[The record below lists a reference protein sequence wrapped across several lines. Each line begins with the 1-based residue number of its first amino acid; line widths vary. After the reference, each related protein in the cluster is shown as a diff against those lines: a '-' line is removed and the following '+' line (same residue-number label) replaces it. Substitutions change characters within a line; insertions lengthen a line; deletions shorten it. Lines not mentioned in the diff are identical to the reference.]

1 MKRIISFV
9 LAAALVF
16 SLGITAFA
24 DNETTTG
31 SDTLIERVDYDAL
44 GDFKDAP
51 GSDTWKYPGL
61 NCAVANEVMNGH
73 NQQIRPDDYITR
85 AELTAMVV
93 RVLKAF
99 GDKADLSGYGDM
111 LEGKWYYEALQSG
124 VAVRIIEGSFGHLYP
139 DESITREQAFS
150 ILARTFALSAK
161 DKSVK
166 NAFADAGSVSSWSED
181 YINALI
187 EAKVIIGDSN
197 NKIRPGD
204 NVTRSEFAIML
215 YRLLRNYTK
224 AGEDYTGKT
233 IDGSVIITDA
243 SVILKDTVI
252 NGDLIISDAVGLADI
267 DLSNVTV
274 NGRIVIRS
282 GNVKLGNGTRADA
295 VVAASPIREITIT
308 GDENFKTGSLE
319 VGERSANTKTDVN
332 ADKVIINSDGIN
344 IEIRNGANGKLE
356 INSTGNTITIK
367 SDFSEISVGKYAE
380 KNTIIIPSGTKV
392 GSATIE
398 GQNNT
403 ISGSGVLD
411 KATINGEG
419 SKVETKGTSITD
431 NTGVKPDDKP
441 EVKPNDTP
449 DTATGP
455 SGPKAVV
462 KGGTY
467 ITYSTDGVTY
477 DKFYADVSNNV
488 VVFNFKKLAD
498 TVGTNNISFDKIFV
512 ETDSTAVCRYD
523 GLGVTFDT
531 NEEVELE
538 GLLDQLRAL
547 YNWSGVMV
555 PIAPSEPKTLA
566 NLADKMDLAK
576 ERCDS
581 GWTSLFTERGI
592 TVTSALDA
600 TFAGYVGSAKMSLR
614 MIVPQF

>member
-1 MKRIISFV
+1 MKRTISII
-9 LAAALVF
+9 LAIALVF
-16 SLGITAFA
+16 SLGATAFA
-24 DNETTTG
+24 ANETA
-31 SDTLIERVDYDAL
+31 SDTVIERVDFNAL
-44 GDFKDAP
+44 EKFADAP
-51 GSDTWKYPGL
+51 SADKWDYPGL
-61 NCAVANEVMNGH
+61 NCAVANDVMNGH
-73 NQQIRPDDYITR
+73 NGKIRPDDYITR

-99 GDKADLSGYGDM
+99 GDKADLSGYGGM

-124 VAVRIIEGSFGHLYP
+124 VAVRIIEGTFGHLYP

-161 DKSVK
+161 DKSAK

-282 GNVKLGNGTRADA
+282 GNVKLGNGTKADA

-319 VGERSANTKTDVN
+319 VGERSANVKADVN
-332 ADKVIINSDGIN
+332 ADNVIVNADGIN
-344 IEIRNGANGKLE
+344 AEIMNGIKGMLDVNG
-356 INSTGNTITIK
+356 SANTITIK
-367 SDFSEISVGKYAE
+367 SNFSEIRINEFAE
-380 KNTIIIPSGTKV
+380 KNIIIIDKDAEAENAEINGR
-392 GSATIE
+392 
-398 GQNNT
+398 NNT
-403 ISGSGVLD
+403 IRGGGSLK
-411 KATINGEG
+411 KATINGSG
-419 SKVETKGTSITD
+419 SKVETEGTAVVD
-431 NTGVKPDDKP
+431 NTEEKPAPKPDD
-441 EVKPNDTP
+441 NTP
-449 DTATGP
+449 DVATGRP

-462 KGGTY
+462 KNGTY
-467 ITYSTDGVTY
+467 ITYTTNGTTY
-477 DKFYADVSNNV
+477 NRFYADVSNNTV
-488 VVFNFKKLAD
+488 KFDFKKLSD
-498 TVGTNNISFDKIFV
+498 SVGTKNITFDKIYV
-512 ETDSTAVCRYD
+512 ETNEVAHCRYD
-523 GLGVTFDT
+523 GLGISFKT
-531 NEEVELE
+531 NEEVALE
-538 GLLDQLRAL
+538 NLLDQLRSH
-547 YNWSGVMV
+547 YNWSGAMI
-555 PIAPSEPKTLA
+555 PIEENEAKTLA

-576 ERCDS
+576 DRCDA
-581 GWTSLFTERGI
+581 GWTDLFTERGI

-600 TFAGYVGSAKMSLR
+600 TFKGYVGSADMSFR
-614 MIVPQF
+614 MVIPQF